1 MDAIANDLVEQE
13 STGSPLFSGTN
24 LNKRLRSKVWDDFI
38 PTFAEGRIVRAKCM
52 HCHQVFGGTNGT
64 SSLLRH
70 LASCVPA
77 TLKRAKMQE
86 HTSLPCTQKG
96 TVSAGSDLKQ
106 KKLPFLPSNQKKCVG
121 TDDMI
126 PVQKELALL
135 DTPTTMTR
143 MNQEVVQNGSHEDLA
158 EQKNLAL
165 PGISTDN
172 NGRNQSNKEN
182 TSAEQ
187 IGILADTSQKHEVD
201 ENASHEEL
209 IKILAMHG
217 HLPKMVDQD
226 GFRELVTWL
235 NPLVK
240 MPSHDDLMMNTLNLF
255 QKEKSKLMQEFTALR
270 SRVCLSVYMWHYH
283 PVLAFLC
290 LRVHYIDGE
299 WEKQQKVITFRA
311 VDSSCNAKELSD
323 IISGAVEHWGL
334 DGKVFCIILDDA
346 FIDNSVALTV
356 KANLHERN
364 PLSANQSLFV
374 VRYAT
379 HLVDRVIQV
388 GLDELEK
395 TLEKQSK
402 FSKCTNGRTPAAVQ
416 YPNCRYA
423 PASEDWWTA
432 GKISDKLDNLHKRV
446 GSTKRYPTPA
456 HLFNMLWNVKQD
468 VHYES
473 LIYCYKDDDTF
484 SKILVKMQNKFKE
497 SWKICFF
504 HCCMPM
510 IMDPECRLER
520 IKSSVWLFGSE
531 KNDVLR
537 TLASLFNEY
546 LDQAENPNNSSG
558 SKTSKGTVVD
568 ADTLVEYYSHWG
580 QCSERPMTEL
590 DQYLQ
595 APHLTTSEPVGLK
608 GAVGKPSDLQWW
620 KEHSRNYPT
629 VARMA
634 RDVLALP
641 CISDWKAATRTA
653 TLAIS
658 ESGSKQW
665 VEELVC
671 TQDWLTPAGT
681 TCDLDFL
688 FFFPDFILSCSWT
701 NLTFSYLG

>member
-1 MDAIANDLVEQE
+1 
-13 STGSPLFSGTN
+13 
-24 LNKRLRSKVWDDFI
+24 
-38 PTFAEGRIVRAKCM
+38 
-52 HCHQVFGGTNGT
+52 
-64 SSLLRH
+64 
-70 LASCVPA
+70 
-77 TLKRAKMQE
+77 MQE
-86 HTSLPCTQKG
+86 HTSLPCTLKV
-96 TVSAGSDLKQ
+96 TVSAGSDPKQ
-106 KKLPFLPSNQKKCVG
+106 KKLSFLPCNQKKCAG
-121 TDDMI
+121 IDDMT
-126 PVQKELALL
+126 PAQKELALP
-135 DTPTTMTR
+135 DTPTNMTR
-143 MNQEVVQNGSHEDLA
+143 MNQEVDQNGSHEDLV
-158 EQKNLAL
+158 ERKNLAL

-172 NGRNQSNKEN
+172 DRTNQSNEEN

-187 IGILADTSQKHEVD
+187 IGIPAETSQKHKEMD

-209 IKILAMHG
+209 IKILAIHG

-255 QKEKSKLMQEFTALR
+255 QKEKSKLMREFTALH
-270 SRVCLSVYMWHYH
+270 SRVCLSVYMWHYD

-290 LRVHYIDGE
+290 LRVHYIDDE

-346 FIDNSVALTV
+346 FIDNSVALSV
-356 KANLHERN
+356 KANLQERN

-395 TLEKQSK
+395 TLEKLSK

-423 PASEDWWTA
+423 PSSEDWWTA
-432 GKISDKLDNLHKRV
+432 GKICDKMDDLREHVD
-446 GSTKRYPTPA
+446 STERYPTPA
-456 HLFNMLWNVKQD
+456 HLFNLLWNVKKD
-468 VHYES
+468 VHFES
-473 LIYCYKDDDTF
+473 YINQDDGTF
-484 SKILVKMQNKFKE
+484 SKIMEKMQKKFKE

-504 HCCMPM
+504 HCCLPM

-520 IKSSVWLFGSE
+520 FRSSSKSVLDCIH
-531 KNDVLR
+531 DVYD

-546 LDQAENPNNSSG
+546 LDQAEDPNNTSG

-568 ADTLVEYYSHWG
+568 VDTLVEYYHHYQH

-595 APHLTTSEPVGLK
+595 APQLTTREPVGLK
-608 GAVGKPSDLQWW
+608 GAAGKPSGLQWW

-653 TLAIS
+653 TLAVS
-658 ESGSKQW
+658 ESSSKQW

-688 FFFPDFILSCSWT
+688 FLFPDFTLSCSCT
-701 NLTFSYLG
+701 DRSLSCLGGCEPGVNR